1 MKNKKIFLIFVFM
14 LIVLMPLKVFGL
26 TGSLYGGTDVSYKA
40 KIINPNGATV
50 YADGNWCP
58 GCGTYKAFTIKYGEI
73 VDVIDEIFDYYKYI
87 DDECKDNYCSF
98 LGIKLGNSEYSINN
112 SEYKKLL
119 DEAIEY
125 EDIKES
131 DLMSNISHFF
141 INYKDVEL
149 VNSIKIDND
158 YIGKANIKLY
168 KYGNSNVNVY
178 KEPSIMS
185 DTVSVINSDKLL
197 DKATKTYF
205 SSWYYIDS
213 SSTKGWVNV
222 DNTDSLYL
230 FKSTKESIDD
240 VDQTYKNIQIKS
252 KLEKKI
258 GTNTYIIPKNKVFDE
273 FYYNLV
279 TTNKIVPY
287 NGDYILFNNK
297 EYKNCYNNSCKID
310 KLKIE
315 VKSET
320 TKSVSENETT
330 SDSEVT
336 NNDVENTQVTEN
348 KEIENNLNDN
358 EPITT
363 IGSDMQEDS
372 NNSNLIIMI
381 LSCLV
386 VVLLAIVIVLLI
398 NNKKKK
404 NQSV

>member
-1 MKNKKIFLIFVFM
+1 MKNKKFLFIIFLITLL
-14 LIVLMPLKVFGL
+14 LIPLKVFSL
-26 TGSLYGGTDVSYKA
+26 TGSLYGGSDASYKV
-40 KIINPNGATV
+40 KIINPDGATV
-50 YADGNWCP
+50 YAKGNWCP
-58 GCGTYKAFTIKYGEI
+58 DCGTYKSFTIKYGEI
-73 VDVIDEIFDYYKYI
+73 IDVIDEYFDYYKFI

-98 LGIKLGNSEYSINN
+98 LGIKLGDNKYSINDN
-112 SEYKKLL
+112 EYKKLL

-158 YIGKANIKLY
+158 YIGKTNIKIY

-185 DTVSVINSDKLL
+185 DTVSIISSDKLL

-213 SSTKGWVNV
+213 SSIKGWVNV

-230 FKSTKESIDD
+230 FKSSKESIDD

-273 FYYNLV
+273 FYYNIV
-279 TTNKIVPY
+279 TTNKIVPF
-287 NGDYILFNNK
+287 NGDYILLNKK
-297 EYKNCYNNSCKID
+297 EYKNCYKNSCKTD

-320 TKSVSENETT
+320 TKPVSENETT
-330 SDSEVT
+330 NDDE
-336 NNDVENTQVTEN
+336 NNDITPTDN
-348 KEIENNLNDN
+348 KETDDTSSDNN
-358 EPITT
+358 PITT
-363 IGSDMQEDS
+363 IGSNTQEES
-372 NNSNLIIMI
+372 NNSNLIIII

-386 VVLLAIVIVLLI
+386 VILLAIVIVLLI
-398 NNKKKK
+398 TNNKKK